1 MRVMILSSLLAI
13 SSAVWAASA
22 SGPKVKPC
30 TVTADM
36 LSVYRD
42 PAGASDQEWRAARNM
57 ALDLMVSECR
67 ATGPRRGP
75 ERAAVFELL
84 EREMLVDYADVFAAR
99 EKRTGK
105 PLSESAAEG
114 PMYFQRDLSEF
125 IDRIV
130 TPEDIQYKEVILR
143 YGGGL
148 AISKLGKAVR
158 SAVFRQAAEPAR
170 SFYGVEMRSP
180 QVEAIRAI
188 GYWLDPASP
197 VLTAAERKEWAQVLA
212 TLLPNDGILLDAE
225 HHPRLVRTALE
236 ALSRSDSTEAE
247 QTIRTWRN
255 VYQNNYGRGDSL
267 EILAQEAADKIRSR
281 NRKR

>member
-1 MRVMILSSLLAI
+1 MRVVILSSLLAL
-13 SSAVWAASA
+13 SFAVRAEPAPR
-22 SGPKVKPC
+22 PKVKPC

-42 PAGASDQEWRAARNM
+42 PAGASDQQWRAARDA

-67 ATGPRRGP
+67 HTGPRRGS
-75 ERAAVFELL
+75 ERAAVFALL
-84 EREMLVDYADVFAAR
+84 ENEMRVDYANVFAAR
-99 EKRTGK
+99 RKRTGK
-105 PLSESAAEG
+105 PLPESAAEG

-130 TPEDIQYKEVILR
+130 TAEDIQYKDVILR

-148 AISKLGKAVR
+148 AISKLGKAVK
-158 SAVFRQAAEPAR
+158 SSVFRQAAEPAR

-188 GYWLDPASP
+188 GYWLDPGSP
-197 VLTAAERKEWAQVLA
+197 VLNAAERKEWAQILA
-212 TLLPNDGILLDAE
+212 TLLPSDGILLDAE
-225 HHPRLVRTALE
+225 HHPRLIRTALE
-236 ALSRSDSTEAE
+236 ALSRSDSAAAE
-247 QTIRTWRN
+247 ESIRTWRN
-255 VYQNNYGRGDSL
+255 VYQNNYGRGDSI
-267 EILAQEAADKIRSR
+267 EILAQEAADKIKAR